1 MEGGHASLVNG
12 FGRVEATK
20 TDYESTE
27 IGSGGAE
34 AASTP
39 CEFIIRAL
47 AVIVEGF
54 DAVLGALRE
63 GLAPFICLVVR

>member
-12 FGRVEATK
+12 FVRVEATK
-20 TDYESTE
+20 TGYESAE

-34 AASTP
+34 VASTP

-47 AVIVEGF
+47 AVILEGF
-54 DAVLGALRE
+54 DAVLRALRE